1 MKFSDIPTFISSGN
15 YEIDVPLA
23 FIKRQLKRFEE
34 DYGLELNPDFQRGN
48 VWTKEQQIAW
58 LGFFFRGSKTS
69 RVIYFNCPAFN
80 NCWNA
85 SIAPSTMV
93 CVDGLQRL
101 TALLGF
107 LNNEIPIFN
116 TYYKDFED
124 VLRNATHSIKFNIN
138 DLMSRKDVLKWY
150 IEMNSGGTVH
160 SKDEIDRV
168 TKLMN
173 ECD

>member
-1 MKFSDIPTFISSGN
+1 M
-15 YEIDVPLA
+15 
-23 FIKRQLKRFEE
+23 
-34 DYGLELNPDFQRGN
+34 
-48 VWTKEQQIAW
+48 
-58 LGFFFRGSKTS
+58 
-69 RVIYFNCPAFN
+69 
-80 NCWNA
+80 
-85 SIAPSTMV
+85 
-93 CVDGLQRL
+93 
-101 TALLGF
+101 LGF

-124 VLRNATHSIKFNIN
+124 VLRTATHSIKFNIN

-173 ECD
+173 ECN